1 MSSPY
6 AANNNIQIR
15 AEVDQRD
22 IHVCRFT
29 IDRPVYSGAVE
40 FTSAEAAKDNDL
52 AARLFKIPGITKVEL
67 DGYKV
72 NVTQSGSEDWRQ
84 IGKRIGSAIRTFLNP
99 PPEIPEGERLA
110 SEELSRRVQQVL
122 DDMINPGVAS
132 HGGFVELIDVQD
144 DTVFIRMGG
153 GCQGCG
159 AADQT
164 LKMGIE
170 RLIRENVP
178 QVREILDATD
188 HASGRNP
195 YYSQTK

>member
-6 AANNNIQIR
+6 ASNIQIK

-29 IDRPVYSGAVE
+29 VDRPVHSGAAV
-40 FTSAEAAKDNDL
+40 FTSAEEAKENGL
-52 AARLFKIPGITKVEL
+52 ADQLFKIPGVAKVEL

-72 NVTQSGSEDWRQ
+72 DVTQSGSEDWRQ
-84 IGKRIGSAIRTFLNP
+84 VGKRIGSAIRTFLNP
-99 PPEIPEGERLA
+99 PPEIQEGDRLPPEEVR
-110 SEELSRRVQQVL
+110 RRVQQVL
-122 DDMINPGVAS
+122 DEQINPGVAS
-132 HGGFVELIDVQD
+132 HGGFVELLDVQED
-144 DTVFIRMGG
+144 SVFIRMGG

-159 AADQT
+159 AADMT

-195 YYSQTK
+195 YYTASK